1 MDGSSFGFGNQNSP
15 MDMSDRLSQR
25 SNSVSTLGD
34 YHYESGEQSG
44 PKHTEDPARTKDT
57 LVVDPPKELRRLPR
71 KR

>member
-1 MDGSSFGFGNQNSP
+1 MDGSSFGFGNSNSP
-15 MDMSDRLSQR
+15 MDMSEKLSER
-25 SNSVSTLGD
+25 SKQVSSLGD
-34 YHYESGEQSG
+34 FNYLSGDQSG